1 MLIQNLDFNI
11 VCHSCVV
18 WLWIYRLKRQFRET
32 FKMLSRCLARS
43 SRHNIEF
50 HLWLICLPI
59 GSIQRLGVKDIES
72 LMPERMLRQSRWVFH
87 GLDRRSGQ
95 AVIHSLLLN
104 LNFTFVPPALW
115 EVDGLHLQS
124 ILLYRIRLERLL
136 SWLVWVSAEERGS
149 WLWGDVCSTGFINL
163 GACDWMS
170 GPLMV
175 IANYIITNLVL
186 PLM

>member
-72 LMPERMLRQSRWVFH
+72 LMPEWLLRQSRWVFH
-87 GLDRRSGQ
+87 GLHGRSGQ
-95 AVIHSLLLN
+95 AVIHGLLLN
-104 LNFTFVPPALW
+104 LNFTFVSPALW